1 MKKLVLIQILI
12 SFSSCFLLSFAGAQ
26 SRPAEP
32 LWLDETRRSD
42 CISSGSIR
50 DYQVLDDAN
59 LVVTAGAKRRYHVQL
74 YGRAAGL
81 RGSWQIGFKS
91 STGSICGGFDELIV
105 DDGMNSRGYRIKS
118 VREVSPEE
126 YENLLVRF
134 GKKEPDVK
142 QAPAPEEIE
151 GAEVEELD

>member
-1 MKKLVLIQILI
+1 MKKLVLIQIAI
-12 SFSSCFLLSFAGAQ
+12 AFSSCTLLDFAGAQ

-32 LWLDETRRSD
+32 LWLDETGRSD

-59 LVVTAGAKRRYHVQL
+59 LIVTAGAKRRYHVQL
-74 YGRAAGL
+74 HRRAPGL
-81 RGSWQIGFKS
+81 QGSWQIGFKS
-91 STGSICGGFDELIV
+91 TTGLICGGFDELIV
-105 DDGMNSRGYRIKS
+105 DDGMGPRGHRISSIRK
-118 VREVSPEE
+118 VSPEE

-134 GKKEPDVK
+134 GKKEPAIK
-142 QAPAPEEIE
+142 QAPAPKEIE